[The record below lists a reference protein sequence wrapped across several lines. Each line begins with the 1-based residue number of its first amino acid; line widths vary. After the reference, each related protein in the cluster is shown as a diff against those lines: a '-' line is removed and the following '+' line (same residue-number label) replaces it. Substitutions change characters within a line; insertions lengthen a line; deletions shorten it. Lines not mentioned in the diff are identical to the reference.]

1 MIAMFEKVRDML
13 AKQLNLKPEQ
23 ITPQSDVVKD
33 LGADS
38 LDVVELLISLE
49 DDYGISIPE
58 DDIVNVKTVQDIV
71 DMIEK
76 TRKVIKRA
84 LRKRRRARS
93 LGCNGMKCFRNE
105 FGIVP
110 GLILFILRQRLHL
123 ARDSAIIKASPACSG
138 KGGNMKD
145 LVLID
150 GNSLLNRAF
159 YGMRPLNLRDGT
171 PTNAVLR
178 VRQTFVEDHRGYPAG
193 RADRRL

>member
-71 DMIEK
+71 DMMNK
-76 TRKVIKRA
+76 LQK
-84 LRKRRRARS
+84 
-93 LGCNGMKCFRNE
+93 
-105 FGIVP
+105 
-110 GLILFILRQRLHL
+110 
-123 ARDSAIIKASPACSG
+123 
-138 KGGNMKD
+138 
-145 LVLID
+145 
-150 GNSLLNRAF
+150 
-159 YGMRPLNLRDGT
+159 
-171 PTNAVLR
+171 
-178 VRQTFVEDHRGYPAG
+178 
-193 RADRRL
+193 